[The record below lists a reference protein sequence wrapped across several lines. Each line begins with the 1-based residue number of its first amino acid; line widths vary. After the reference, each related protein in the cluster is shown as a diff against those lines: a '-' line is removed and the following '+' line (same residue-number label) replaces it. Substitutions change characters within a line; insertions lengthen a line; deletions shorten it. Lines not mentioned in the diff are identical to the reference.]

1 MILRFQTASAHCIF
15 VLALLVSM
23 VGLLPKLA
31 LATPL
36 LLMDMQTG
44 QVLYEEDAGRPWH
57 PASLT
62 KLMTALVT
70 FNAIE
75 NGRFNLDSHVT
86 VSARALREP
95 PSKMGLPVDTAM
107 TLEVALNFL
116 LVKSANDIAVAI
128 AETVSGSV
136 DAFVVEMNQMASAI
150 GMTAS
155 NFSNPHGLHN
165 SAQTVSARDLAIL
178 TLTIR
183 QNFPQYDSIFKT
195 AEVRLGRARLE
206 SNNNL
211 LTDFTGTD
219 GMKTGFVCSAGL
231 NIVAT
236 VNRGG
241 KRLLAVVLGASS
253 GRERSERAAQMIT
266 GALRG
271 ELRGQGKTVTQIVN
285 QTDVRPIDMRPNL
298 CGANARAYVDQQMV
312 EFPFGLEGQASFL
325 TDNIAP
331 RVYVAATLGRLRD
344 VTLPRPRPA
353 TAPIL
358 RQSIVSIPTVGVTNT
373 LVDANSQIPFP
384 RPRPSDL
391 ILNQ

>member
-1 MILRFQTASAHCIF
+1 MI
-15 VLALLVSM
+15 
-23 VGLLPKLA
+23 GLLITPSQ
-31 LATPL
+31 ATPL

-44 QVLYEEDAGRPWH
+44 QILYEQDAGRPWH

-70 FNAIE
+70 FNAIA
-75 NGRFNLDSHVT
+75 NGRLNLESHVT

-95 PSKMGLPVDTAM
+95 PSKVGLPVDTAM

-116 LVKSANDIAVAI
+116 LVKSANDISVAI

-136 DAFVVEMNQMASAI
+136 DAFVVEMNQMATAI

-155 NFSNPHGLHN
+155 NFTNPHGLHN
-165 SAQTVSARDLAIL
+165 RAQTVSARDMAIL

-183 QNFPQYDSIFKT
+183 QNFPQYDSIFQT
-195 AEVRLGRARLE
+195 AEVRLGGSRLE

-241 KRLLAVVLGASS
+241 KRLLAVVMGAAS

-271 ELRGQGKTVTQIVN
+271 ELRAQGKTVTQIAN
-285 QTDVRPIDMRPNL
+285 RTDLAPVDMRPNL
-298 CGANARAYVDQQMV
+298 CGANAREYVDQQAV
-312 EFPFGLEGQASFL
+312 EFPFGLEGQPSFL
-325 TDNIAP
+325 TDTVAP
-331 RVYVAATLGRLRD
+331 RTYMAATLGRLRN
-344 VTLPRPRPA
+344 VTLPRPRPSI
-353 TAPIL
+353 APVL
-358 RQSIVSIPTVGVTNT
+358 RRSIVSVPTVSVG
-373 LVDANSQIPFP
+373 ANSQIPFP
-384 RPRPSDL
+384 RPRPAG
-391 ILNQ
+391 LN